1 MAGEG
6 SWVSK
11 LKEYNK
17 RHGTDTT
24 EQSPLESG
32 GDKEEDQK
40 LLEESY
46 IHFKGEASKKYS
58 VIPKFYSKVC
68 IKMQY

>member
-17 RHGTDTT
+17 RQGKETSGR
-24 EQSPLESG
+24 SPLEGG
-32 GDKEEDQK
+32 GDTEEDKK

-46 IHFKGEASKKYS
+46 IQFKGESSKKYS
-58 VIPKFYSKVC
+58 VIPKFYSKV
-68 IKMQY
+68 QL